1 MKVFLS
7 YGHDRNAPL
16 VTRISE
22 DLGKAGHEPWLDSV
36 AIKSGADWRR
46 EIAKGL
52 DESEWTLAFL
62 SKHSTRDPGVCLDE
76 LAIALNVKAGAIAT
90 VLLEAEKEVAPPIS
104 VSHIQW
110 LDMHDWQ
117 KREAEGPVAW
127 EQWYR
132 EKFNEILALLA
143 SPNVKNFAGEI
154 AELEQHLQ
162 PISQATDID
171 PLVNGF
177 VGREWLMAGV
187 DQWRKQNIDSRLLW
201 ISGGPS

>member
-1 MKVFLS
+1 LRLHLGEDDDKRKEPPIGLRVFGIKTTLGITPPREGHNEGFLS

-76 LAIALNVKAGAIAT
+76 LAIALNVKAGA
-90 VLLEAEKEVAPPIS
+90 
-104 VSHIQW
+104 
-110 LDMHDWQ
+110 
-117 KREAEGPVAW
+117 
-127 EQWYR
+127 
-132 EKFNEILALLA
+132 
-143 SPNVKNFAGEI
+143 
-154 AELEQHLQ
+154 
-162 PISQATDID
+162 
-171 PLVNGF
+171 
-177 VGREWLMAGV
+177 
-187 DQWRKQNIDSRLLW
+187 
-201 ISGGPS
+201 